1 MEGASLQGMMT
12 KGQIF
17 KVEIM
22 KPPPMRS
29 RAKNIG
35 KHCFYHEDLGNRHTS
50 EEWGDVKERL
60 KGRKCLKC
68 I

>member
-17 KVEIM
+17 KVGIM

-29 RAKNIG
+29 RAKNI
-35 KHCFYHEDLGNRHTS
+35 CIVFIMRT
-50 EEWGDVKERL
+50 WGIGTLPKNGEMLKRDL
-60 KGRKCLKC
+60 KGENV
-68 I
+68 